1 MAKKTDSTL
10 LIIVGFLFFAI
21 MLFYLIPILS
31 PNTTVYSTTVNDTTR
46 PRHNRS
52 SYNYMYSHGNSPG
65 ERANWFG
72 PGGKQTIYS
81 DQYGSHTG
89 HNHSH

>member
-10 LIIVGFLFFAI
+10 LIVGGFLLFAI
-21 MLFYLIPILS
+21 FLFYLIPMLS
-31 PNTTVYSTTVNDTTR
+31 KNTTVYSTTVNDTTR

-72 PGGKQTIYS
+72 PGGMQ
-81 DQYGSHTG
+81 HTHHSGG
-89 HNHSH
+89 HGHGH

>member
-1 MAKKTDSTL
+1 MAKKNNSTL
-10 LIIVGFLFFAI
+10 LIVGGFLVLAI
-21 MLFYLIPILS
+21 MLFYFIPMLS
-31 PNTTVYSTTVNDTTR
+31 KNTTVYSTTVNDTTR
-46 PRHNRS
+46 PRRNRS

>member
-10 LIIVGFLFFAI
+10 LIIIGSIILL
-21 MLFYLIPILS
+21 MLLVYLIPMLS
-31 PNTTVYSTTVNDTTR
+31 QNTTVYSTTVNDTTR

-72 PGGKQTIYS
+72 PGGMQ
-81 DQYGSHTG
+81 HTHPSGG
-89 HNHSH
+89 HVHGH